1 MSPAIMSRNPYENV
15 EGAPQLRRSVFV
27 FMDILGYENLTR
39 VAELDGAQQELLQR
53 LHSALSK
60 ERKDLEGKH
69 ERLAVLKKLT
79 TKDRYALKAFTDNIV
94 IAWPI
99 IDDAEIELGSAFSKV
114 AWFQFNMALEGFFI
128 RGAISIGEAYVDDI
142 VVFGDALT
150 QAHTGE
156 SRLARDPR
164 IILTESAVTAVKQ
177 HLNYYSSSK
186 FAPQVRELLQDSDG
200 QWSVNYLETI
210 LIAEDE
216 HGPFYEEFR
225 KHKTAVETRL
235 AQHRDNPLIFSKYV
249 WVAGYHNCFCD
260 LYSRY
265 FSNGHKIDTE
275 LFRAT
280 PKLIVDE

>member
-1 MSPAIMSRNPYENV
+1 MSRNPYENV

-27 FMDILGYENLTR
+27 FMDILGYENMTR
-39 VAELDGAQQELLQR
+39 VAELDGTQQELLQK
-53 LHSALSK
+53 LHSTLSK
-60 ERKDLEGKH
+60 ERKALEGKH
-69 ERLAVLKKLT
+69 EGLAVLKKLMP
-79 TKDRYALKAFTDNIV
+79 KDRYALKAFTDNIV

-99 IDDAEIELGSAFSKV
+99 IEDAEIELGTAFSKV

-156 SRLARDPR
+156 SKLARDPR
-164 IILTESAVTAVKQ
+164 IILTESAVAAVKQ
-177 HLNYYSSSK
+177 HLNYYASSK
-186 FAPQVRELLQDSDG
+186 FAPQVKELLQDSDG
-200 QWSVNYLETI
+200 QWFVNYLDTI

-216 HGPFYEEFR
+216 RGPFYEEFL

-235 AQHRDNPLIFSKYV
+235 AEYRGNPLIFSKYV

-260 LYSRY
+260 LHPRY
-265 FSNGHKIDTE
+265 FSNEHKIDTA

-280 PKLIVDE
+280 PKLIIDE

>member
-1 MSPAIMSRNPYENV
+1 MSRNPYENA

-27 FMDILGYENLTR
+27 FMDILGYENLTH
-39 VAELDGAQQELLQR
+39 VAELDGTQQDLLQR

-60 ERKDLEGKH
+60 ERKALEG
-69 ERLAVLKKLT
+69 LAVLKKLT
-79 TKDRYALKAFTDNIV
+79 TKDHYVLKAFTDNIV

-99 IDDAEIELGSAFSKV
+99 IEDAEIELGSAFSKV

-128 RGAISIGEAYVDDI
+128 RGAISIGEVYVDDI

-177 HLNYYSSSK
+177 HLHYYSSPK
-186 FAPQVRELLQDSDG
+186 FAPQVGELLQDSDG
-200 QWSVNYLETI
+200 QWFVNYLDTI

-216 HGPFYEEFR
+216 HGPFYDELL
-225 KHKTAVETRL
+225 KHKAAVEIRL
-235 AQHRDNPLIFSKYV
+235 AEHRGNPLIFSKYV

-260 LYSRY
+260 LHPRY
-265 FSNGHKIDTE
+265 FSDEHKIDTE

>member
-1 MSPAIMSRNPYENV
+1 MSRNPYENV
-15 EGAPQLRRSVFV
+15 EGVPQLQRSVFV

-39 VAELDGAQQELLQR
+39 VAELDGTQQELLQR

-60 ERKDLEGKH
+60 ERKDLEGKD
-69 ERLAVLKKLT
+69 EGLAVLKKLT
-79 TKDRYALKAFTDNIV
+79 PKDGYALKAFTDNIV

-164 IILTESAVTAVKQ
+164 IILTESAMTAVKQ

-200 QWSVNYLETI
+200 QWFVNYLETI

-216 HGPFYEEFR
+216 QGPFYEEFL
-225 KHKTAVETRL
+225 KYKAVVETRL
-235 AQHRDNPLIFSKYV
+235 AQHKDNPLIFSKYV

-260 LYSRY
+260 LYPRY
-265 FSNGHKIDTE
+265 FSNEHKIDTE

>member
-1 MSPAIMSRNPYENV
+1 MSRNPYENV
-15 EGAPQLRRSVFV
+15 EGAPQLQRSVFV

-39 VAELDGAQQELLQR
+39 VAELDGTQQELLQR
-53 LHSALSK
+53 LHSTLSK
-60 ERKDLEGKH
+60 ERKALEGKH
-69 ERLAVLKKLT
+69 EGLTVLKKLT
-79 TKDRYALKAFTDNIV
+79 PKDRYALKAFTDNIV

-99 IDDAEIELGSAFSKV
+99 IEDAEIELGTAFSKV

-156 SRLARDPR
+156 SSLARDPR
-164 IILTESAVTAVKQ
+164 IILTELAVTAVKQ

-186 FAPQVRELLQDSDG
+186 FAPQVKELLQDSDG
-200 QWSVNYLETI
+200 QWFVNYLDTI

-216 HGPFYEEFR
+216 HGPFYEEFL
-225 KHKTAVETRL
+225 KHKAAVETRL
-235 AQHRDNPLIFSKYV
+235 AEYRGNPLIFSKYV

-260 LYSRY
+260 LHPRY
-265 FSNGHKIDTE
+265 FSNEHKIDTE